1 MELLQQFTFLERGV
15 LAGLII
21 GFICPVIGA
30 FLLVRRMTIISEGL
44 SHITLTGIAAGV
56 LMSQSTTWFA
66 FVNPLYTGLIFSLI
80 GSLLVEKLRQIYKHF
95 QELAIPI
102 ILSTGIGLSAI
113 FISLSSSSY
122 TEWYNYLF
130 GSIVTV
136 SLNDLFF
143 IFMTGLVAM
152 LLLLAFYKELLAI
165 SFDQEFAS
173 TSGISVKKM
182 NFLFS
187 ILIALVISMSMKVI
201 GILLVGAM
209 VTLPVAASMQFAK
222 SFRQVVFFGI
232 LFGEAAMI
240 GGILFSYFYD
250 IATGGMVVVTG
261 VVLLIVALLAK
272 RLIKVFSAFWL
283 SLSNKEATK

>member
-1 MELLQQFTFLERGV
+1 MELLQQLTFLERGV

-21 GFICPVIGA
+21 GFICPVVGA

-44 SHITLTGIAAGV
+44 SHITLSGIAAGV
-56 LMSQSTTWFA
+56 LMSQTTALLA
-66 FVNPLYTGLIFSLI
+66 FINPLYTGLIFSLV

-102 ILSTGIGLSAI
+102 ILSSGIGLSALL
-113 FISLSSSSY
+113 ISMSTSSY
-122 TEWYNYLF
+122 SEWYNYMF

-136 SLNDLFF
+136 NLNDLLF
-143 IFMTGLVAM
+143 IFMTGIIAM
-152 LLLLAFYKELLAI
+152 LLLAAFYKELLSI
-165 SFDQEFAS
+165 SFDQEFAF

-187 ILIALVISMSMKVI
+187 VLIALVISMSMKVV

-222 SFRQVVFFGI
+222 SFRQVVFLGI

-240 GGILFSYFYD
+240 GGIFFSYFFN
-250 IATGGMVVVTG
+250 IATGGMIVVTG
-261 VVLLIVALLAK
+261 LLLLIIALLINK
-272 RLIKVFSAFWL
+272 IKKIMNSYRLIS
-283 SLSNKEATK
+283 SRKEIVK

>member
-56 LMSQSTTWFA
+56 LMSQSTIWFQ

-143 IFMTGLVAM
+143 IFITGLAAM
-152 LLLLAFYKELLAI
+152 LLLLAFFKELLAI

-250 IATGGMVVVTG
+250 IATGGMVVVMG
-261 VVLLIVALLAK
+261 VVLLIVALLVK
-272 RLIKVFSAFWL
+272 RLKKVFSALWL

>member
-1 MELLQQFTFLERGV
+1 MELLQQLTFLERGV
-15 LAGLII
+15 LAGVII

-56 LMSQSTTWFA
+56 LVSQTTAWLA
-66 FVNPLYTGLIFSLI
+66 FINPLYTGLIFSLV
-80 GSLLVEKLRQIYKHF
+80 GSLLIEKLRQIYKHF

-113 FISLSSSSY
+113 FISLSSTSY

-136 SLNDLFF
+136 SLNDLLF
-143 IFMTGLVAM
+143 IFMTGLLAM
-152 LLLLAFYKELLAI
+152 ILLAAFYKELLSI

-187 ILIALVISMSMKVI
+187 VLIALVISMSMKVI

-209 VTLPVAASMQFAK
+209 VTLPVAASIQFAK
-222 SFRQVVFFGI
+222 SFRQVVFLGI

-240 GGILFSYFYD
+240 GGILFSYFFN

-261 VVLLIVALLAK
+261 VVLMIVAIMIK
-272 RLIKVFSAFWL
+272 RLVNIINTSRLK
-283 SLSNKEATK
+283 KEVAR